1 MVLLGYEAQVE
12 ARFGPFGDSAKLD
25 ARYVHGFQRK
35 YHRLEHRFRH
45 TRWNSL
51 VMWVQGNLVLVSL
64 EMVLV
69 SVQDRCRVCTKHTIR
84 LEIILDAPDGTPR
97 LRGSSGRSF
106 RSVWR

>member
-51 VMWVQGNLVLVSL
+51 VMWVLVNLVVVSL
-64 EMVLV
+64 ETVFV
-69 SVQDRCRVCTKHTIR
+69 SVQDRCRVCAKRTI
-84 LEIILDAPDGTPR
+84 LSDIIFDAPDGTPS
-97 LRGSSGRSF
+97 LPGSSGSSF
-106 RSVWR
+106 QSI